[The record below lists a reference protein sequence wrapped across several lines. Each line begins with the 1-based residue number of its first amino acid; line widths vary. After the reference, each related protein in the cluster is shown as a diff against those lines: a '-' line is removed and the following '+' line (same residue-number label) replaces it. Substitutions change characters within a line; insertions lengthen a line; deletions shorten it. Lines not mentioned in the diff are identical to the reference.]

1 MRKLSVLVACEKSG
15 VVRDAFIAR
24 GHHAMSCDIEPTETP
39 GPHYRGDVR
48 DVLCAPWDI
57 LIAHPECTYLSG
69 SGWHWVTRGRI
80 EADGRPR
87 IEHVK
92 EALTF
97 ARMFIDG
104 PETAHISR
112 RAVENPIGRL
122 STLVRKPDQIIQ
134 PHDFGDNASKATCL
148 WLHGLRPL
156 ITTGRFPG
164 RRVVWKDKE
173 VERWANQTDSGQNI
187 LGPSTDRQ
195 RERSKTYAGIAS
207 AMADQWGGGLA

>member
-39 GPHYRGDVR
+39 GPHYQGDVR

-92 EALTF
+92 EALAF

-104 PETAHISR
+104 PETAHIPK

-134 PHDFGDNASKATCL
+134 PHDFGDDASKATCL

-156 ITTGRFPG
+156 VPTGRFHG
-164 RRVVWKDKE
+164 RRITWKGKE
-173 VERWANQTDSGQNI
+173 VERWANQTDSGQNV
-187 LGPSTDRQ
+187 LGPPTDRQ
-195 RERSKTYAGIAS
+195 RERSKTYAGIAA
-207 AMADQWGGGLA
+207 AMVDQWGGSIT

>member
-24 GHHAMSCDIEPTETP
+24 GHNAMSCDIEPTETP
-39 GPHYRGDVR
+39 GPHYQGDVR
-48 DVLCAPWDI
+48 DVLAAPWDI
-57 LIAHPECTYLSG
+57 LIAHPECTFLSG
-69 SGWHWVTRGRI
+69 SGWHWVARGRI

-104 PETAHISR
+104 PETAHIPCR
-112 RAVENPIGRL
+112 GVENPIGRL

-134 PHDFGDNASKATCL
+134 PYEFGDDASKATCL

-156 ITTGRFPG
+156 VPTVRFPG
-164 RRVVWKDKE
+164 RRVMWKGKE
-173 VERWANQTDSGQNI
+173 VERWSNQTDSGQNV
-187 LGPSTDRQ
+187 LGPSTNRQ
-195 RERSKTYAGIAS
+195 REREARHMPELGRPWRTNGE
-207 AMADQWGGGLA
+207 GR

>member
-1 MRKLSVLVACEKSG
+1 MKPLSVLVACEKSG

-24 GHHAMSCDIEPTETP
+24 GHYAMSCDIEPTETP
-39 GPHYRGDVR
+39 GPHYQGDVR

-57 LIAHPECTYLSG
+57 LIAHPECTYLSR

-92 EALTF
+92 EALAF

-104 PETAHISR
+104 PETAHIPK
-112 RAVENPIGRL
+112 RAVENPVGRL

-134 PHDFGDNASKATCL
+134 PYDFGNDASKATCL

-156 ITTGRFPG
+156 VPTGRFPG
-164 RRVVWKDKE
+164 RRVMWKGKE
-173 VERWANQTDSGQNI
+173 VERWSNQTDSGQNI

-195 RERSKTYAGIAS
+195 RERGKTYAGIGA
-207 AMADQWGGGLA
+207 AMADQWGGGLV

>member
-24 GHHAMSCDIEPTETP
+24 GHYAMSCDIEPTETP
-39 GPHYRGDVR
+39 GPHYQGDVR

-92 EALTF
+92 EALAF

-104 PETAHISR
+104 PETAHIPCR
-112 RAVENPIGRL
+112 GVENPIGRL

-134 PHDFGDNASKATCL
+134 PYDFGDDASKATCL

-156 ITTGRFPG
+156 VPTGRFPG
-164 RRVVWKDKE
+164 RRVTWKGKE
-173 VERWANQTDSGQNI
+173 VERWSNQTDSGQNV
-187 LGPSTDRQ
+187 LGPSDDRQ
-195 RERSKTYAGIAS
+195 RERSKTYAGIGA
-207 AMADQWGGGLA
+207 AMADQWGGGLV

>member
-24 GHHAMSCDIEPTETP
+24 GHNAMSCDIEPTETP
-39 GPHYRGDVR
+39 GPHYQGDVR

-92 EALTF
+92 EALAF

-104 PETAHISR
+104 PETAHIPR

-122 STLVRKPDQIIQ
+122 STLV
-134 PHDFGDNASKATCL
+134 
-148 WLHGLRPL
+148 
-156 ITTGRFPG
+156 
-164 RRVVWKDKE
+164 
-173 VERWANQTDSGQNI
+173 
-187 LGPSTDRQ
+187 
-195 RERSKTYAGIAS
+195 
-207 AMADQWGGGLA
+207 